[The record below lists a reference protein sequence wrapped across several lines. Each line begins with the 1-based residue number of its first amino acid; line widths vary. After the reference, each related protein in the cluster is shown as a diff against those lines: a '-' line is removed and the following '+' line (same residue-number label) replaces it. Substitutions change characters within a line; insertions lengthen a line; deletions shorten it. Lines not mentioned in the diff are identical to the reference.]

1 MTTTLG
7 ELRAELGSSIERDR
21 EGETLAAEAERLS
34 GSLRAFIPAV
44 WPHASMPRPYV
55 KTWHVD
61 TIAEHYQAAMER
73 EITRL
78 LITIQPGALKSSIF
92 SVFGPAWWWTRK
104 PAERILSSSYKDRLA
119 ERDTRYSRNVIETRW
134 YQARW
139 GETFRLARDENLKTR
154 YSNDQGGH
162 RIALH
167 VGGGTG
173 ERGGVLQL
181 DDPHNA
187 QDARSEEKTKLEG
200 AVEWW
205 GNTWASRL
213 DDLDD
218 DPGVMLVIG
227 QRIDETDL
235 IGHLLEVGGWHH
247 LCLPT
252 EYEVGHPLIV
262 GGSYPETVELASGR
276 EILGDPRTEPGDLLM
291 PAVQTPAML
300 TAKRRSDGITAH
312 VYAGQYQ
319 QRPAPREGK
328 LLKRADWRYYDP
340 ELSFYR
346 RASEFGP
353 EEVKELASRF
363 GEFDYIGHFWDT
375 SVKDTEHSDFASGGV
390 WGVSGAMRYLLRL
403 YHERAA
409 LNATIE
415 GMKELSVWAHSLW
428 PDLGHFIVVEN
439 SANGPDAVK
448 RLRKSVTGLTL
459 SNAVGTKWARAGAA
473 EPALVGHNCL
483 LPGWPNEAGDSY
495 DETTPMDV
503 QEFVEELAVFNSG
516 SHDDQVDMWSS
527 MVNWTEGRMGEAEMS
542 VPEGQVQPERFL
554 TSQAVTD
561 PRATRLRP
569 AIRG

>member
-1 MTTTLG
+1 VTSLA
-7 ELRAELGSSIERDR
+7 ELRAEVSASIDRDR
-21 EGETLAAEAERLS
+21 EGESLTAEAERLS

-44 WPHASMPRPYV
+44 WPHAGMPRPYV
-55 KTWHVD
+55 ETWHVA

-78 LITIQPGALKSSIF
+78 LITIQPGSLKSSIF

-119 ERDTRYSRNVIETRW
+119 ERDTRYSRNIITGRW

-139 GETFRLARDENLKTR
+139 ADAFQLSGDENLKTR

-187 QDARSEEKTKLEG
+187 QDARSEEKTKLE
-200 AVEWW
+200 AAIEWW
-205 GNTWASRL
+205 GNTWVSRL
-213 DDLDD
+213 DDLEG

-252 EYEVGHPLIV
+252 EYEVSHPLILD
-262 GGSYPETVELASGR
+262 GHYPAEVELPSGKR
-276 EILGDPRTEPGDLLM
+276 IQGDPREKAGELLM
-291 PAVQTPAML
+291 PDVQTVEML
-300 TAKRRSDGITAH
+300 AARVQKDGVTAH

-346 RASEFGP
+346 RAGEFGAA
-353 EEVKELASRF
+353 EVAELASRV
-363 GEFDYIGHFWDT
+363 GAFDYICHSWDT
-375 SVKDTEHSDFASGGV
+375 SVKDTEHSDYASGGV
-390 WGVSGAMRYLLRL
+390 WGVLDAMRYGLRF
-403 YHERAA
+403 YRERAA

-415 GMKELSVWAHSLW
+415 GMLELSAWALHLW
-428 PDLGHFIVVEN
+428 PNVAHFVVIER
-439 SANGPDAVK
+439 SANGPDAAKAIRK
-448 RLRKSVTGLTL
+448 RVQGVTERT
-459 SNAVGTKWARAGAA
+459 AVGTKWARASAA
-473 EPALVGHNCL
+473 EPALVGHNCV
-483 LPGWPNEAGDSY
+483 LPGYPTLEGDSY
-495 DETTPMDV
+495 DPRTPMDV
-503 QEFVEELAVFNSG
+503 QEFIEELAVFNSG

-527 MVNWTEGRMGEAEMS
+527 MVNFTREREGGATMS
-542 VPEGQVQPERFL
+542 VPEGQAQSPRFL
-554 TSQAVTD
+554 ETAAVLD
-561 PRATRLRP
+561 PRATRVRP

>member
-1 MTTTLG
+1 MTTLA
-7 ELRAELGSSIERDR
+7 ELRAEVYSSIDRDR
-21 EGETLAAEAERLS
+21 EGIDLDAEAARYS
-34 GSLRAFIPAV
+34 GSLREFIPAA
-44 WPHASMPRPYV
+44 WPHAAMPRKFV
-55 KTWHVD
+55 STWHVD
-61 TIAEHYQAAMER
+61 SIAEHYQAAMER

-78 LITIQPGALKSSIF
+78 LITIQPGGLKSSIF

-119 ERDTRYSRNVIETRW
+119 ERDTRYSRNLMQTRW
-134 YQARW
+134 
-139 GETFRLARDENLKTR
+139 FRSHWNEWDFSGDENLKTR
-154 YSNDQGGH
+154 YSNTAGGH

-187 QDARSEEKTKLEG
+187 QDARSQEKVKLEA

-205 GNTWASRL
+205 SNTWASRL
-213 DDLDD
+213 DDLEG

-235 IGHLLEVGGWHH
+235 IGHLLEIGGWHH

-252 EYEVGHPLIV
+252 EYEVSHPLIV
-262 GGSYPETVELASGR
+262 GGSYPATVELPSGKV
-276 EILGDPRTEPGDLLM
+276 IKGDPRDEVGELLM
-291 PAVQTPAML
+291 PKVQTPSML
-300 TAKRRSDGITAH
+300 AAKRKSDGVTAH

-328 LLKRADWRYYDP
+328 LLKRADWLYYDP

-353 EEVKELASRF
+353 KQVAELTSRF

-375 SVKDTEHSDFASGGV
+375 SVKDTEHSDYASGGV
-390 WGVSGAMRYLLRL
+390 WGVVGSMRYLLRL

-415 GMKELSVWAHSLW
+415 GMRELSVWAHSLW
-428 PDLGHFIVVEN
+428 GDLGHFIVVEN

-459 SNAVGTKWARAGAA
+459 SNAVGTKWTRASAA
-473 EPALVGHNCL
+473 EPALVGHNCV
-483 LPGWPNEAGDSY
+483 LPGWPNEAGESY

-503 QEFVEELAVFNSG
+503 QEFVEELAAFNSG

-527 MVNWTEGRMGEAEMS
+527 MVNWTEGRMGGAEMS

-554 TSQAVTD
+554 HPGPAID
-561 PRATRLRP
+561 PRATRVRP
-569 AIRG
+569 AIRS